1 MLYPLSYES
10 GSTGPIEHS
19 GVYGTPH
26 PTLMDASVG
35 CGHPGSASIA
45 SPRPHLEARLQP
57 PPRLCPRPQ
66 LRCGSPL

>member
-45 SPRPHLEARLQP
+45 SPRPHLEARL
-57 PPRLCPRPQ
+57 
-66 LRCGSPL
+66 